1 MGIASSQKC
10 TTLLS
15 SLSRSNN
22 KDTQWITAK
31 FSSIQ
36 STVPIDLKLSGALE
50 RLHCVLLICHV
61 QKRPENQ
68 VPTAYK
74 HAGIDDRGKKMG
86 SH

>member
-1 MGIASSQKC
+1 MAIALSQKC

-15 SLSRSNN
+15 SLPSSNN
-22 KDTQWITAK
+22 KDTEWITAK

-68 VPTAYK
+68 VQVPTNMQ
-74 HAGIDDRGKKMG
+74 G
-86 SH
+86 